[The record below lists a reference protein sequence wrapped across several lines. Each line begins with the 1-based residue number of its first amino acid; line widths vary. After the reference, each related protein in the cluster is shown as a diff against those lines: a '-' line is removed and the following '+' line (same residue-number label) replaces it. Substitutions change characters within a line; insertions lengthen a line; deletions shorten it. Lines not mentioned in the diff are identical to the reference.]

1 MLVDDVSKTVA
12 IEHFKHFFSTICLL
26 SSFFCVKQESI
37 SRNPRCSICLDRLDI
52 TVPEE
57 AAGCWLDN
65 QVLVDGVSWGQSL
78 VCSPGRDVLQ
88 RGGGDLF
95 NSLHFSIIDFDGVVV
110 LESQHLLTR
119 D

>member
-1 MLVDDVSKTVA
+1 M
-12 IEHFKHFFSTICLL
+12 E
-26 SSFFCVKQESI
+26 QERI
-37 SRNPRCSICLDRLDI
+37 SRNPWPYICLDRLD
-52 TVPEE
+52 TKVPEVSVVS
-57 AAGCWLDN
+57 ASCWLDN

-110 LESQHLLTR
+110 LESQHLLFR